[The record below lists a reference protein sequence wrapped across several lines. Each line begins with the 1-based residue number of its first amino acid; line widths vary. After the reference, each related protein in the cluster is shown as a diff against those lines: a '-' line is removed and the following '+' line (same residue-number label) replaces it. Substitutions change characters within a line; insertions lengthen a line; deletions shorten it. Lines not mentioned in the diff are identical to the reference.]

1 MIRSSEYR
9 LELNQQIPPYPC
21 TAVEEVDRP
30 QGVVPHHL
38 PGTNQFL
45 KEFGQKHNLPP
56 EVTMG
61 GAATMY
67 PELARKIQR
76 ARNETK

>member
-9 LELNQQIPPYPC
+9 LALNQQIPPYPC
-21 TAVEEVDRP
+21 TVVEEIDRP
-30 QGVVPHHL
+30 AGVVPHYQ
-38 PGTNQFL
+38 PGANPYL
-45 KEFGQKHNLPP
+45 DEFGQKYNLPR

-67 PELARKIQR
+67 PELAKKLVKE
-76 ARNETK
+76 ANAKK

>member
-1 MIRSSEYR
+1 
-9 LELNQQIPPYPC
+9 
-21 TAVEEVDRP
+21 
-30 QGVVPHHL
+30 VPHHL
-38 PGTNQFL
+38 PGTNSFL
-45 KEFGQKHNLPP
+45 GEFGERYHLPL

-76 ARNETK
+76 ERNGSQK